1 MTLVIE
7 NISKKIQNKPVLD
20 NVSFELKNGE
30 IVGLVG
36 RNGAGKTTLFGTIS
50 GKLLPD
56 FGRVGLD
63 DLDYAKT
70 TRQHDQLFYID
81 MPENWFRYYS
91 PKKIKSILKVS
102 YENFDESW
110 YDSEIKRFGLNNSKR
125 IRNYSKGMRALFT
138 IIASFASR
146 AQYVLLDEPLDGLD
160 VLIRDQV
167 KQLIVSQVTQ
177 HNTTIL
183 IASHNL
189 VELDT
194 LVDRILLLK
203 DQTIDRTFTI
213 EDNKTI
219 KKYQLAFVGEELPAF
234 LRDSGTIITQTG
246 HVVTIVFND
255 FSEELGI
262 KLAGPEFKFVEE
274 LPISS
279 EDVFRASF
287 AEEAFAWQQELEVES

>member
-146 AQYVLLDEPLDGLD
+146 AQYVLLDELLDGLD

>member
-63 DLDYAKT
+63 DLNYAKT
-70 TRQHDQLFYID
+70 TRLHDQIFYID

>member
-1 MTLVIE
+1 
-7 NISKKIQNKPVLD
+7 
-20 NVSFELKNGE
+20 
-30 IVGLVG
+30 
-36 RNGAGKTTLFGTIS
+36 
-50 GKLLPD
+50 
-56 FGRVGLD
+56 
-63 DLDYAKT
+63 
-70 TRQHDQLFYID
+70 